1 MSDQVVVPLRPRT
14 RPGYSDTAALNDIH
28 ALLTTTINGPGD
40 ATLADIAVILSRTGR
55 AMVAARD
62 IEITTTE
69 TALGWPVACCEAGD
83 TSVYIRQA
91 PTGPGLLIEICTKSA
106 DEHDALTVTLDGH
119 TLHPTTRPAGTRA

>member
-28 ALLTTTINGPGD
+28 ALLTTTDPGD

-119 TLHPTTRPAGTRA
+119 ALHPASRPVGAPA

>member
-1 MSDQVVVPLRPRT
+1 MTDQIVVPLRPRT
-14 RPGYSDTAALNDIH
+14 RADYSDTAALNDIH
-28 ALLTTTINGPGD
+28 ALLTTTDPGD
-40 ATLADIAVILSRTGR
+40 ATLTDIAVILTRTGR
-55 AMVAARD
+55 AMVRARD

-69 TALGWPVACCEAGD
+69 TALGWPVACAQAGD

-119 TLHPTTRPAGTRA
+119 TLHPSTRPTGALA

>member
-14 RPGYSDTAALNDIH
+14 RPGYTDTAALNDIH
-28 ALLTTTINGPGD
+28 ALLTTTDPGD
-40 ATLADIAVILSRTGR
+40 ATLADIAVILTRTGR

-69 TALGWPVACCEAGD
+69 TALGWPVACAQAGD

-106 DEHDALTVTLDGH
+106 AEHDALTVTLDGH
-119 TLHPTTRPAGTRA
+119 TLHPTTRPAGAPA

>member
-1 MSDQVVVPLRPRT
+1 MTDQVVVPLRPRT
-14 RPGYSDTAALNDIH
+14 QPGYSDSAALNDIH
-28 ALLTTTINGPGD
+28 ALLTTTDPGD

-55 AMVAARD
+55 PMVAARD

-91 PTGPGLLIEICTKSA
+91 PTGLGLLIEICTKSA
-106 DEHDALTVTLDGH
+106 GEHDALTVTLDGH
-119 TLHPTTRPAGTRA
+119 TLHPTTRPTGGPA

>member
-28 ALLTTTINGPGD
+28 ALLTTTDPGD

-55 AMVAARD
+55 AMIAGRD
-62 IEITTTE
+62 IEITPTE
-69 TALGWPVACCEAGD
+69 TALGWPVACCQAGD

-91 PTGPGLLIEICTKSA
+91 PTGSGLLIEITTKSA
-106 DEHDALTVTLDGH
+106 GEHDALTVTLDGH

>member
-14 RPGYSDTAALNDIH
+14 RPGYTDTAALNDIH
-28 ALLTTTINGPGD
+28 ALLTMTDPGD

-69 TALGWPVACCEAGD
+69 TALGWPVACCQAGD

-91 PTGPGLLIEICTKSA
+91 PNGPGLLIEITTKSPA
-106 DEHDALTVTLDGH
+106 EHDALAVALDGH
-119 TLHPTTRPAGTRA
+119 ALHPASRPVGAPA

>member
-1 MSDQVVVPLRPRT
+1 MTDQVVVPLRPRT

-28 ALLTTTINGPGD
+28 ALLTTTDPGD
-40 ATLADIAVILSRTGR
+40 ATLADIAVILTRTGR

-69 TALGWPVACCEAGD
+69 TALGWPVACAQAGD

-91 PTGPGLLIEICTKSA
+91 PTGPGLLIGICTKSA
-106 DEHDALTVTLDGH
+106 AEHDSLAVTLDGH
-119 TLHPTTRPAGTRA
+119 TLHPVGIPA